1 MFEGGF
7 ERVFE
12 LKRTVPTQNLSSC
25 SQLEINTL
33 DNIVRVLE
41 FLKAPWATSYD
52 VDMEHILTFDI
63 YLSIDFNELPIFHD
77 P

>member
-12 LKRTVPTQNLSSC
+12 LKRTVPTQNLISC
-25 SQLEINTL
+25 SKLEIKTL

-52 VDMEHILTFDI
+52 VDMEHTLTFDI

>member
-12 LKRTVPTQNLSSC
+12 LKRTVPTQHLISC
-25 SQLEINTL
+25 SKLEIKTL

-41 FLKAPWATSYD
+41 FLKAP
-52 VDMEHILTFDI
+52 
-63 YLSIDFNELPIFHD
+63 
-77 P
+77 